1 VAARRAAQRDPVR
14 RRPAGGIRV
23 LRRGRSAER
32 FAPIDAPAAQR
43 AAAIVKVGSQMRL
56 GNYLIAF
63 PVPFFLFF
71 LGGLFEPLRRLAAGR
86 DTLPVTALVAG
97 TATALVWALGAVV
110 ADIEL
115 DLAQAGGDVET
126 VSALDAIA
134 PYTLA
139 LSAFPRAVF
148 VAAASLPLLDFSDTA
163 GWTGRIGLVIAG
175 LSLIGTTTL
184 LSPIGFPVLAV
195 SSLLFDVWL
204 LALCVVLLRVAARR

>member
-1 VAARRAAQRDPVR
+1 
-14 RRPAGGIRV
+14 
-23 LRRGRSAER
+23 
-32 FAPIDAPAAQR
+32 
-43 AAAIVKVGSQMRL
+43 MRL